1 MKEVEKSKVKNFIRY
16 YNDEE
21 IQSMNFL
28 FGKSNSNNWFTQEE
42 LSFACGVDL
51 HNREKL
57 EEAKNNW
64 LYINIE

>member
-1 MKEVEKSKVKNFIRY
+1 MGEVVKSKVKNIIRY
-16 YNDEE
+16 YNNEE

-42 LSFACGVDL
+42 LSFACDVDL

-57 EEAKNNW
+57 VEAKNNW
-64 LYINIE
+64 LNINLE